1 MRIYV
6 DEGSLAG
13 PHRANLDCTARFTE
27 TQQEEESQMMSIPE
41 ELEVLVPDLGVG
53 GGVHEDH

>member
-1 MRIYV
+1 V

-13 PHRANLDCTARFTE
+13 PHRAILDCTARLTE